1 MLPQIQLRDT
11 VTSIEDAVIGAETR
25 DANSAKVR
33 LLDGRDEDK
42 KLLDEEEL
50 DELVGYST
58 NLAFRPTP
66 VGRCC
71 RPKQD

>member
-1 MLPQIQLRDT
+1 
-11 VTSIEDAVIGAETR
+11 
-25 DANSAKVR
+25 VR

-42 KLLDEEEL
+42 KLLEEEEL

-66 VGRCC
+66 VDC
-71 RPKQD
+71 PLLY